1 MLKSGARQISRI
13 NGKSRRGFF
22 NYLAAVSKPKETAA
36 SIDAKSKE
44 DGKRFSFDF
53 VEWYRP
59 YEPEFVEG
67 FDALKRA
74 VSDTELKSKT
84 PTQPYAKVNFEEF
97 RDKIKDPRFV
107 DEVEAD
113 FQAELDIAQSHT
125 DPYQYF
131 SWSKEAQHEKYLAKN
146 EFRKKYGVPIP
157 PKESEP
163 RTKEE
168 LETGVVDTI
177 DYLAEMD
184 QSYDEFVRE
193 LRLDYEQAEA
203 ERDMFGLKGEM
214 MDFALHPQMA
224 ELHEEYAAGKQT
236 FVDKVLYEFEYSR
249 YHKRERL
256 LQLQDET
263 SRQVFLERHKIA
275 LRFHGINA
283 AAGGAD

>member
-22 NYLAAVSKPKETAA
+22 DYLAAVSKPQETAA
-36 SIDAKSKE
+36 TVDAKAKE
-44 DGKRFSFDF
+44 DGRRFTFDF
-53 VEWYRP
+53 VDWYRP

-67 FDALKRA
+67 FDALKKA
-74 VSDTELKSKT
+74 VSDVELKSKT
-84 PTQPYAKVNFEEF
+84 PTQPFSQVNFEEF
-97 RDKIKDPRFV
+97 RGQIKDPRFV

-113 FQAELDIAQSHT
+113 YQAELDIANSHT

-131 SWSKEAQHEKYLAKN
+131 GWSEEARNEKYLAKN
-146 EFRKKYGVPIP
+146 EFLKKYGVPVSNKAGE
-157 PKESEP
+157 PK
-163 RTKEE
+163 TKAE
-168 LETGVVDTI
+168 LVTGVDDTV